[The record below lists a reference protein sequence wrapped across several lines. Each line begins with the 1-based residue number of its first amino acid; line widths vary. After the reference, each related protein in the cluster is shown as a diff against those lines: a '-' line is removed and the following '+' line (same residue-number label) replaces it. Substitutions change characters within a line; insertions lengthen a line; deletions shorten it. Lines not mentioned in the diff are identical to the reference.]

1 MPARNARSPPRRRWP
16 TRSRSWRCSPGA
28 PPAAATLVASGS
40 AADKVPGAE
49 LRLPVPEAPLPVLS
63 PLLSVVPGQLFAA
76 ALSRAKG
83 PDADQ
88 PIGLT
93 KVTLAQ

>member
-1 MPARNARSPPRRRWP
+1 MPE
-16 TRSRSWRCSPGA
+16 
-28 PPAAATLVASGS
+28 V
-40 AADKVPGAE
+40 
-49 LRLPVPEAPLPVLS
+49 PLPVLS

-76 ALSRAKG
+76 ALARAKG
-83 PDADQ
+83 LDADQ